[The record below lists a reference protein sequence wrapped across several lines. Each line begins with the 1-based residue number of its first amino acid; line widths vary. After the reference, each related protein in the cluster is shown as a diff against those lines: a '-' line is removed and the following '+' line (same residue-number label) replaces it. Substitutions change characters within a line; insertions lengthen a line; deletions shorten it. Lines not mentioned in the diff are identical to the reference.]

1 MQDSLL
7 RMLEIKHDFYWL
19 FYSTL
24 LKFLSYFKSILI
36 SLQKLTI
43 VDKSKYTQN
52 RENNRHFLEPSY
64 PPACVCFC
72 LHFLTYPHEEFG
84 RSSRHSLPAFPKLS
98 SLSSTLGLEV
108 YANSQNACISLSTAA
123 SSTPSVLIYDDDR
136 KEMLLWAAGSMSSTR
151 LQKTATILPGDG
163 QEDELPHELVRQ
175 ETAGTE
181 CEHSLLHG
189 CIHPEEKH
197 GILFQHSANCTRGGL

>member
-1 MQDSLL
+1 MKNSAEAAGTHFQLFPSSPHFPLL
-7 RMLEIKHDFYWL
+7 SGW
-19 FYSTL
+19 
-24 LKFLSYFKSILI
+24 KS
-36 SLQKLTI
+36 
-43 VDKSKYTQN
+43 
-52 RENNRHFLEPSY
+52 
-64 PPACVCFC
+64 
-72 LHFLTYPHEEFG
+72 
-84 RSSRHSLPAFPKLS
+84 
-98 SLSSTLGLEV
+98 

-181 CEHSLLHG
+181 CEHRLLHG
-189 CIHPEEKH
+189 CVHPEERH